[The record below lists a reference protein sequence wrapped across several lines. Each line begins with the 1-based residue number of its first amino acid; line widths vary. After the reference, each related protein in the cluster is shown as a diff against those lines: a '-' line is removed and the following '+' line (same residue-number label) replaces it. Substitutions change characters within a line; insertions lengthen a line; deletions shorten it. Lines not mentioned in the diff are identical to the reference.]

1 MLRNLFGKKKHE
13 QAAARDNKSDQT
25 STQLPTEGILVGPIQ
40 SFEEDK
46 LNMAGPALAL
56 AKLLAEV
63 EPPFTVGLRGDWGS
77 GKSSMLQMVK
87 SLFDASHGTDNAS
100 QGPDKAKWQR
110 ARRFRDTYANSIKV
124 IEFNPWANSELFRG
138 SDLSKLLLERFI
150 EELEVAGMITEALSQ
165 EILPVIGQQALDIV
179 AHALITRLT
188 SDDGRTADKVLGN
201 DPEHDKVIY
210 SDDLRNRLEM
220 ALQNSE
226 NETKILFLIDDL
238 DRLPPDEAVKIL
250 DVITSL
256 LKMPKCLFLIAV
268 DQDVIAN
275 AVKEK
280 LTDKAARNYF
290 EKVFNVSIRISN
302 TLSNRQLSELVAKP
316 LGTGEQNQTIPK
328 LVQAVVE
335 LCAFRNP
342 RTLKRLMWLAHYRQ
356 IENAEA
362 RLFIG
367 TIDNPKSAGSP
378 KKDEPENEKVT
389 AIDELCAA
397 LGAVEDA
404 YGTFHSLVF
413 PAIPHNSGQESS
425 SETNDH
431 AALINAALRVAA
443 LRSTADLR
451 SAALK
456 AADLGEAAKEMAQKK
471 VEDEATN
478 EINYFLEQYPLDAT
492 KDDINAKAQKIIS
505 SLVKPHPIPP
515 GIDEHEQEEVFAQ
528 TRANLTTYFRDITD
542 KLLPPPVLDDIV
554 SNPQA
559 SSEHKADDIYA
570 SRRSSGWMATYMA
583 TNLWQYRRA
592 IGGHYSLPQQ
602 IYRYMSRDWDFASI
616 YIDTYSGF
624 LKHHIDS
631 FVIYVG
637 ARAMEIYF
645 KAPDTEQTKD
655 FKKNILDSNDLQEQI
670 KLAEEEGIHGH
681 PESTPSLISFNE
693 KRAPH
698 DDASILLFR
707 FAYEK
712 RLEDNEEF
720 EKCYDRLTEMA
731 TTVLQACIEEF
742 E

>member
-13 QAAARDNKSDQT
+13 QSAARDNKSDQT

-100 QGPDKAKWQR
+100 QGPDKDKWQR
-110 ARRFRDTYANSIKV
+110 ARRFRDKYANSIKV
-124 IEFNPWANSELFRG
+124 IEFNPWANSELFKG

-150 EELEVAGMITEALSQ
+150 EELKVAGMITEALSQ
-165 EILPVIGQQALDIV
+165 KILPVIRRQALEIG
-179 AHALITRLT
+179 AATLITRLT

-201 DPEHDKVIY
+201 DPKHDKVIY
-210 SDDLRNRLEM
+210 SDHLRNRLEM

-238 DRLPPDEAVKIL
+238 DRLPPDKAVKIL

-268 DQDVIAN
+268 DQDVIAS

-367 TIDNPKSAGSP
+367 TIDNPDSAGSS
-378 KKDEPENEKVT
+378 KKDERENEKVT

-413 PAIPHNSGQESS
+413 PAIPHNSGHEPSP
-425 SETNDH
+425 ETNDQ

-443 LRSTADLR
+443 KD
-451 SAALK
+451 
-456 AADLGEAAKEMAQKK
+456 MIQKNIDGAT
-471 VEDEATN
+471 DE
-478 EINYFLEQYPLDAT
+478 IDYFLEQYQLTDKREEINKKAA
-492 KDDINAKAQKIIS
+492 DIQS
-505 SLVKPHPIPP
+505 SVTAPEPTPP
-515 GIDEHEQEEVFAQ
+515 GIDAHEQKEVFTQ
-528 TRANLTTYFRDITD
+528 TGDALISYFRDITD
-542 KLLPPPVLDDIV
+542 KLLPPPPVSDDIV

-559 SSEHKADDIYA
+559 ISEHKADDIYA
-570 SRRSSGWMATYMA
+570 SRRSSGWLATYMA

-624 LKHHIDS
+624 LKYHIDS

-645 KAPDTEQTKD
+645 KPRGTEQTND
-655 FKKNILDSNDLQEQI
+655 FKQNISERKDLKEQI
-670 KLAEEEGIHGH
+670 KLAKEEGIHGDT
-681 PESTPSLISFNE
+681 ESTPGLISFNE
-693 KRAPH
+693 KQAPH

-707 FAYEK
+707 FAYK
-712 RLEDNEEF
+712 NRLEDNEEF

-731 TTVLQACIEEF
+731 TTVLQACIGEF